1 MAYRVISGFQDLET
15 KVFYNIHEEIEET
28 NKNLKKYLE
37 AGVVVSDDAEDVID
51 DEDDVIDTEETI
63 TDKEENIVD
72 DAIVNDVEKQLE
84 TTVEKIDAKDEKTNT
99 KEDVKSKDNKKK

>member
-37 AGVVVSDDAEDVID
+37 AGVVVSDDEEAVID
-51 DEDDVIDTEETI
+51 DNDNIDDG
-63 TDKEENIVD
+63 
-72 DAIVNDVEKQLE
+72 EKQLE
-84 TTVEKIDAKDEKTNT
+84 TTVEKTDAKDEKTNT